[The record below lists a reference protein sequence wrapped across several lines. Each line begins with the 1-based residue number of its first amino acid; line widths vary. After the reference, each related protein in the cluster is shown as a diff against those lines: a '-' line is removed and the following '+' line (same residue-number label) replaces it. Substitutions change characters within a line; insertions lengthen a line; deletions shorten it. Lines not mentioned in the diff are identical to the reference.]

1 MQIKSNINFYLNSY
15 NITIERSEIMKK
27 LFILYII
34 MLVLGFAFAC
44 GYYIYK
50 IPKEETEIQE
60 GQVSIID
67 LNMYNEVDNIL
78 SQEALETNV
87 REEDE
92 VSPNAMLILKTNHK
106 ECGHTTKEEVDVPPE
121 IVNKNKVEVSQ
132 IYPQWEVIGFS
143 PDEIVLY
150 REVEG
155 ICNEHYVLK
164 ENDGFLAIYTKNE
177 KGEEKLKEVTSI
189 SLEYLPQADI
199 DRIKEG
205 IEATG
210 NEELNSILED
220 FE

>member
-1 MQIKSNINFYLNSY
+1 
-15 NITIERSEIMKK
+15 MKK
-27 LFILYII
+27 VFILYIAV
-34 MLVLGFAFAC
+34 LVLGFAFVC

-50 IPKEETEIQE
+50 IPKKETIIQE
-60 GQVSIID
+60 EQLAKQDFNV
-67 LNMYNEVDNIL
+67 YNEMNNVL
-78 SQEALETNV
+78 SQEVLATNV
-87 REEDE
+87 REEDK
-92 VSPNAMLILKTNHK
+92 VSPNATLILKTNHK

-121 IVNKNKVEVSQ
+121 MVNKNQEEVSEM
-132 IYPQWEVIGFS
+132 YPQWNVIGFS

-164 ENDGFLAIYTKNE
+164 DREGFLAIYTINE
-177 KGEEKLKEVTSI
+177 NGEEKLKEVTSI
-189 SLEYLPQADI
+189 SLEYLPQDDI
-199 DRIKEG
+199 DKIREG